1 MINKHLFIL
10 LVNLFV
16 LAYPQTINIEG
27 KKLNIGMDKSI
38 ALDIMLH
45 EFLDQ
50 KDHDS
55 SDNDFWL
62 QSDDK
67 IIGTMGFKDD
77 KLNYVTTDWDKNID
91 YLDSIE
97 LFNTLFSVL
106 KNTFGPNYGGDIIL
120 ELKEVQDTNLEKL
133 VINMYSKDGRS
144 VRINRNNIN
153 LDIRQAAQKL

>member
-16 LAYPQTINIEG
+16 LAYPQKINIEG

-38 ALDIMLH
+38 ALDIMH

-50 KDHDS
+50 KDHDFS
-55 SDNDFWL
+55 ADDFWL

-106 KNTFGPNYGGDIIL
+106 KNTFGPDYDGDIIL
-120 ELKEVQDTNLEKL
+120 ELKEVQETNLEKL

-153 LDIRQAAQKL
+153 LDIRQVAQKF

>member
-38 ALDIMLH
+38 ALDIMH

-55 SDNDFWL
+55 SADDFWL

-77 KLNYVTTDWDKNID
+77 KLNYVTTDWDENID

-106 KNTFGPNYGGDIIL
+106 KNTFGSDYGGDIIL
-120 ELKEVQDTNLEKL
+120 ELKEVQDTNLEKF

>member
-38 ALDIMLH
+38 ALDIMH

-50 KDHDS
+50 KDHDFS
-55 SDNDFWL
+55 ADDFWL

-120 ELKEVQDTNLEKL
+120 ELKEVQDTNLEEL

-144 VRINRNNIN
+144 VRINRKNIN

>member
-38 ALDIMLH
+38 ALDIMH

-50 KDHDS
+50 KDHDFS
-55 SDNDFWL
+55 ADDFWL

-106 KNTFGPNYGGDIIL
+106 MNTFGPNYCGDIIL

>member
-38 ALDIMLH
+38 ALDIMH

-62 QSDDK
+62 QSDEK

>member
-38 ALDIMLH
+38 ALDIMH

-55 SDNDFWL
+55 SADNFWL
-62 QSDDK
+62 QSNDK

-106 KNTFGPNYGGDIIL
+106 KNTFGPDYGGDIIL
-120 ELKEVQDTNLEKL
+120 ELKEVQETNLEKF

>member
-1 MINKHLFIL
+1 MINKCLFIL

-38 ALDIMLH
+38 TLDIMH
-45 EFLDQ
+45 EFLGQ

-55 SDNDFWL
+55 
-62 QSDDK
+62 SDDK

-77 KLNYVTTDWDKNID
+77 KLNYVTTDWDENID

-106 KNTFGPNYGGDIIL
+106 KNTFGPDYGGDIIL
-120 ELKEVQDTNLEKL
+120 ELKEVQDTNLEKF

>member
-38 ALDIMLH
+38 ALDIMH

-55 SDNDFWL
+55 SADDFWL

-106 KNTFGPNYGGDIIL
+106 KNTFGSNYGGNIIL
-120 ELKEVQDTNLEKL
+120 ELKEVQDTNLEEL

-144 VRINRNNIN
+144 VRINRKNIN

>member
-38 ALDIMLH
+38 ALDIMH

-55 SDNDFWL
+55 SADNFWL
-62 QSDDK
+62 QSNDK

-77 KLNYVTTDWDKNID
+77 KLNYVTTDWDENID

-106 KNTFGPNYGGDIIL
+106 KNTFGPDYGGDIIL
-120 ELKEVQDTNLEKL
+120 ELKEVQDTNLEKF